1 MSPPITTLDLKDKA
15 IFGVRPLEQINSQNI
30 IKCKDCNKPVLESA
44 LDSHSSKFI
53 IQTFYLL
60 LLF

>member
-44 LDSHSSKFI
+44 LESHSG
-53 IQTFYLL
+53 
-60 LLF
+60 